1 LPQIRTEKNVNY
13 FRHHI
18 DNAFLIKEEDETV
31 SNEQSSRMSNRRRG
45 RYYGDGGRA
54 QVASSSE
61 APLGGV
67 AHFTDSNNTQRI

>member
-1 LPQIRTEKNVNY
+1 MPQIKTDKNVNY
-13 FRHHI
+13 FRHQI

-45 RYYGDGGRA
+45 RYYGDGGRV

-61 APLGGV
+61 TPFGGV
-67 AHFTDSNNTQRI
+67 ARFTDSNNTQRI